1 MNEQTMNENAAN
13 EKLMKIV
20 ERAVRPLRAGKVR
33 KLAMREELLGHLT
46 AIYHEELNRRQDEP
60 AAFSAAIER
69 FGDSPNLSHELAGS
83 LGWRDRWTWLK
94 ERWATAID
102 RTFTWLCGESFA
114 RFALRSGSAITL
126 INFLLFAGIFAV
138 ARLVP
143 DSFDPTFAS
152 FNRYTFTLFANMIVG
167 EMALLWAI
175 QSTYHVAFRSELP
188 RRWLA
193 AAVGLVGWTA
203 LFVLLGA
210 AFWFGIT
217 LSLESALAQLPRNTL
232 LTAATLPLILLLT
245 ARLTQHAHEQNQPY
259 ERWSQLELDQ

>member
-1 MNEQTMNENAAN
+1 MNESAAN

-20 ERAVRPLRAGKVR
+20 ERAVRPLHAGKVR

-46 AIYHEELNRRQDEP
+46 AIYNEELNRRQDEP
-60 AAFSAAIER
+60 AALSAAIER
-69 FGDSPNLSHELAGS
+69 FGDPPNLSRELAGS
-83 LGWRDRWTWLK
+83 LGWRDHWAWLK
-94 ERWATAID
+94 ERWAKAID
-102 RTFTWLCGESFA
+102 GSFGWQPDESFH
-114 RFALRSGSAITL
+114 RFALRSGSAIAL
-126 INFLLFAGIFAV
+126 LNFLLFAGIFAV
-138 ARLVP
+138 VRLVP

-152 FNRYTFTLFANMIVG
+152 FNRYTFTLFVNMAVS

-175 QSTYHVAFRSELP
+175 QSTYHVAFRSDRP

-193 AAVGLVGWTA
+193 ATISLVGWTA

-245 ARLTQHAHEQNQPY
+245 ARLTQHAHDQNQPY
-259 ERWSQLELDQ
+259 ERWSRLELDQ